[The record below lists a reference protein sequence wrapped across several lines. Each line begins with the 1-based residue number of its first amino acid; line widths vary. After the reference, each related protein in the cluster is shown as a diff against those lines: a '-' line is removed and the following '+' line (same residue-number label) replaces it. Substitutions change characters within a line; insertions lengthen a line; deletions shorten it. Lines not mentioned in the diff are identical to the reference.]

1 MLVLSSVA
9 IREAHPSPRCCVW
22 DLQDVI
28 SQLNWDNHRSLPKLV
43 GETLRVSNFNS
54 SSCLCFLFE
63 REWGIDIGFTY
74 MPKFTLWESLTPEP
88 PELNWGIGTTYPSTV
103 WARSYPR
110 HRRYIALL
118 GGMHHLWDL
127 LELPWAH
134 YWSNLVVPPYST
146 PALSLSIGKWPVS
159 SAYLAHNEDSYL

>member
-9 IREAHPSPRCCVW
+9 IREAHPSPRFCVW

-28 SQLNWDNHRSLPKLV
+28 SLLNRDNHRSLPKLV

-63 REWGIDIGFTY
+63 RTGHLQGFTY

-88 PELNWGIGTTYPSTV
+88 PELNWGIGTTYPSQNCQSSLTLNCF
-103 WARSYPR
+103 SLFI
-110 HRRYIALL
+110 HFRRPPLKTF
-118 GGMHHLWDL
+118 
-127 LELPWAH
+127 
-134 YWSNLVVPPYST
+134 VPM
-146 PALSLSIGKWPVS
+146 
-159 SAYLAHNEDSYL
+159 EM